1 MLTDD
6 MNDVFIIA
14 GNTAAEVREELRWV
28 SKERG
33 KEEREG
39 GERKIWELRKSV
51 PNYFPSTLESAFL

>member
-14 GNTAAEVREELRWV
+14 GNTATEVREELRWV
-28 SKERG
+28 LKERG

-39 GERKIWELRKSV
+39 GERKIWELRKSL
-51 PNYFPSTLESAFL
+51 PNISPEL